1 MSEEKID
8 KNGFP
13 YYDKL
18 PDGYRLAK
26 IDDFHIKG
34 MKKIGMEFLIQRVNK
49 EIYDVYHLL
58 ERHTGLWLNKFI
70 NVNRVFV
77 KE

>member
-1 MSEEKID
+1 MNEEKID

-18 PDGYRLAK
+18 PVGYRVAK

-49 EIYDVYHLL
+49 EIYDVYYLH
-58 ERHTGLWLNKFI
+58 ERHTGSWLNEFI
-70 NVNRVFV
+70 KEDRVFI
-77 KE
+77 KD